1 MGDEERIDLVKDEK
15 KVLKTKNQEVIKILR
30 PRVDVLVIETPYS
43 KVVYDGENVEVE
55 NTKLTVTNL
64 QGLCGIGKTQESAA
78 MTYRLQS
85 KSCSRLPS
93 RKQQIQDNQQQQ
105 DQQDCKTVKKQQQQ
119 QKQQQQI
126 AKIGQQETEECNA
139 RKHSIVKQGKSVCIS
154 QIPIIECGGGCAP
167 RTNIEKSV
175 PFTCLPENRPQ
186 VVKMYEDKV
195 KRGEILP
202 ELRSM
207 DSSFSAKMK
216 VPVSCA
222 HPGL

>member
-1 MGDEERIDLVKDEK
+1 MG
-15 KVLKTKNQEVIKILR
+15 
-30 PRVDVLVIETPYS
+30 
-43 KVVYDGENVEVE
+43 
-55 NTKLTVTNL
+55 
-64 QGLCGIGKTQESAA
+64 

-105 DQQDCKTVKKQQQQ
+105 DQQDCKTVKQQQQQQ

-126 AKIGQQETEECNA
+126 AKIGQKETEECTA

-154 QIPIIECGGGCAP
+154 QIPIVECGSGCAP

-186 VVKMYEDKV
+186 VAKMYEDKV